1 MILKEN
7 ETGLDFAYCR
17 VSTRGQDID
26 RQHYLLDNLN
36 INIPHERRIVEKI
49 SGRVKL
55 KNRPELRRLF
65 KDVLRKGDRLIVT
78 SASRLSRELFHLLE
92 IMNELQSMG
101 VELVM
106 LDMHIDP
113 EHPIGKFILNIM
125 GSVYQLESDF
135 ASYRTKQGQAA
146 ARERGS
152 VIGRKK
158 GATVDQKEF
167 LKFFNSFKDQ
177 HEGIQ
182 ESIKKFSK
190 TEVTIRRWLKE
201 NGIEI
206 PRRKRGK

>member
-1 MILKEN
+1 MLLKKN

-36 INIPHERRIVEKI
+36 IDLPRDRRIVEKI

-55 KNRPELRRLF
+55 KNRPELKRLF

-146 ARERGS
+146 AREGGS

-158 GATVDQKEF
+158 GATVDQGEF
-167 LKFFNSFKDQ
+167 LKFFNEFKDK
-177 HEGIQ
+177 HEA
-182 ESIKKFSK
+182 IKQSAIKFKK
-190 TEVTIRRWLKE
+190 TEMTIRRWAKH

-206 PRRKRGK
+206 PRKKRGE